1 MKKNLLTILLLVIS
15 TCSYA
20 VDKVTVVGLFK
31 DKAILTIDGKQRLLA
46 TGKTSPEGVKLIS
59 ANSREAV
66 IEINGEQK
74 TYQLGSHITNT
85 FKEPTGGTTVSIAP
99 DAGGMYLVN
108 GSIND
113 FQVNFLVDT
122 GATLI
127 SMNKHH
133 AKRIGLNYKIE
144 GEEGLTSTAAGFA
157 KVYRVKLKKVKVG
170 NIELKDVDASVH
182 DGDFPDIILLGNS
195 FLNRLYMSR
204 EGRLMKLEKK

>member
-1 MKKNLLTILLLVIS
+1 VNDNLPWIASEL
-15 TCSYA
+15 
-20 VDKVTVVGLFK
+20 
-31 DKAILTIDGKQRLLA
+31 
-46 TGKTSPEGVKLIS
+46 ELIS
-59 ANSREAV
+59 RAQQDGLPILGHCLGR
-66 IEINGEQK
+66 
-74 TYQLGSHITNT
+74 QLISKALGGHIT
-85 FKEPTGGTTVSIAP
+85 G
-99 DAGGMYLVN
+99 
-108 GSIND
+108 ND